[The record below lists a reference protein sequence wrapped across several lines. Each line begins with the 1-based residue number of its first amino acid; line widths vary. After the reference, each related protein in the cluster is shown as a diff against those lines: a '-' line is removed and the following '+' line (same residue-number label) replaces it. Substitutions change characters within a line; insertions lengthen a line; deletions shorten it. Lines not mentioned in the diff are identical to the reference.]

1 MRKDLLSVADL
12 DGDEVRR
19 SFDMALRL
27 KGGTNVGSLG
37 GKSLALVF
45 EKPSLRTRVSFDL
58 AMFQLGG
65 HAVYLSPDEV
75 GLGWR
80 EPVEDVARVLA
91 RYVNAI
97 AARTFSHQT
106 LVTLARWSSVPVMN
120 ALSDTEHPC
129 QAMADM
135 LTVYENKGR
144 LQGVRFAYVGDGNN
158 VATSLLFA
166 ASLAGVHFR
175 IASPEGYG
183 LGSDVVER
191 ARHLC
196 NAGADIMVT
205 EDPSTAVRG
214 ADVVYTDVWTSMGQ
228 EMEVE
233 ERRRIFAPFQV
244 DRELLSIAAPDAVFM
259 HPLPAHHG
267 EEVATGVLDL
277 PRSLVFDQAEN
288 RLHMQKALLLMLL
301 PQE

>member
-12 DGDEVRR
+12 DVDEVRR
-19 SFDMALRL
+19 SLDIALRL
-27 KGGTNVGSLG
+27 KSGSNVGSLG
-37 GKSLALVF
+37 GKSLALLF

-65 HAVYLSPDEV
+65 HTVYLSPDEV
-75 GLGWR
+75 GLGRR

-106 LVTLARWSSVPVMN
+106 LVKLAGWSSVPVIN
-120 ALSDTEHPC
+120 ALSDREHPC
-129 QAMADM
+129 QALADI
-135 LTVYENKGR
+135 LTAYENRGR
-144 LQGVRFAYVGDGNN
+144 LEAVRFAYIGDGNN
-158 VATSLLFA
+158 VAASLLYA
-166 ASLAGVHFR
+166 ASLTGVHFR
-175 IASPEGYG
+175 IASPAGYG
-183 LGSDVVER
+183 LGSDVLER
-191 ARHLC
+191 ARRLST
-196 NAGADIMVT
+196 AGADIMVT
-205 EDPSTAVRG
+205 EDASAAVQG

-233 ERRRIFAPFQV
+233 ERRRVFAPFRV
-244 DRELLSIAAPDAVFM
+244 DEKLLSLAAPDAVFM

-267 EEVATGVLDL
+267 EEVAQGVLDL
-277 PRSLVFDQAEN
+277 PRSLAFDQAEN

>member
-12 DGDEVRR
+12 DGDEVGR

-27 KGGTNVGSLG
+27 KSGTNVGSLG

-65 HAVYLSPDEV
+65 HAVHLSPDEV
-75 GLGWR
+75 GLGRR

-97 AARTFSHQT
+97 AARTFCHQT
-106 LVTLARWSSVPVMN
+106 VATLAEWSSVPVIN

-129 QAMADM
+129 QALADM

-158 VATSLLFA
+158 VATSLLYA
-166 ASLAGVHFR
+166 ASLTGVHFR

-191 ARHLC
+191 ARQLS
-196 NAGADIMVT
+196 NAEADIMVT
-205 EDPSTAVRG
+205 EDPSAAVQG
-214 ADVVYTDVWTSMGQ
+214 ADVIYTDVWTSMGQ

-233 ERRRIFAPFQV
+233 ERRRVFAPFQV
-244 DRELLSIAAPDAVFM
+244 DRELLSLAAPDAVFM

-267 EEVATGVLDL
+267 EEVAAGVVDL
-277 PRSLVFDQAEN
+277 PQSVAFDQAEN

>member
-12 DGDEVRR
+12 DADEVRR
-19 SFDMALRL
+19 SLDIALRL
-27 KGGTNVGSLG
+27 KGGSNVGSLG
-37 GKSLALVF
+37 GKSLALLF

-65 HAVYLSPDEV
+65 HTVYLSPDEV
-75 GLGWR
+75 GLGRR

-106 LVTLARWSSVPVMN
+106 LVKLAGWSSVPVIN

-129 QAMADM
+129 QALADI
-135 LTVYENKGR
+135 LTAYENKGR
-144 LQGVRFAYVGDGNN
+144 LEAVRFAYVGDGNN
-158 VATSLLFA
+158 VAASLLYA
-166 ASLAGVHFR
+166 ASLTGVHFR
-175 IASPEGYG
+175 IASPAGYG
-183 LGSDVVER
+183 LGSDVLER
-191 ARHLC
+191 ARRLST
-196 NAGADIMVT
+196 AGADIMVT
-205 EDPSTAVRG
+205 EDASAAVQG

-233 ERRRIFAPFQV
+233 ERRRVFAPFRV
-244 DRELLSIAAPDAVFM
+244 DRELLSLAAPDAVFM

-267 EEVATGVLDL
+267 EEVAQGVLDL
-277 PRSLVFDQAEN
+277 PWSLAFEQAEN

>member
-12 DGDEVRR
+12 DADEVRR
-19 SFDMALRL
+19 SLDIALRL

-45 EKPSLRTRVSFDL
+45 EKPSLRTRASFDL
-58 AMFQLGG
+58 AIFQLGG
-65 HAVYLSPDEV
+65 HAIYLSPDEV
-75 GLGWR
+75 GVGQR

-97 AARTFSHQT
+97 AARTFSHRT
-106 LVTLARWSSVPVMN
+106 LVTLAKWSSVPVIN

-129 QAMADM
+129 QALADM
-135 LTVYENKGR
+135 LTIYENKER
-144 LQGVRFAYVGDGNN
+144 LEGLRLAYVGDGNN

-166 ASLAGVHFR
+166 AALTGVHFR
-175 IASPEGYG
+175 IASPQGYG

-191 ARHLC
+191 ARQLS
-196 NAGADIMVT
+196 NGEADIMVT
-205 EDPSTAVRG
+205 EDPSAAVQG

-233 ERRRIFAPFQV
+233 ERRRVFAPFQV
-244 DRELLSIAAPDAVFM
+244 DRGLLSLAAPDAVFM

-267 EEVATGVLDL
+267 EEVAAGVLDL
-277 PRSLVFDQAEN
+277 PQSLAFDQAEN